1 MIIVASVFVAIYL
14 EGIADNAARRSD
26 AQASLTQLV
35 VELKED
41 REEVVEVRAQQM
53 HLRAIYDNL
62 LRWLSGTGPLPA
74 DSVQAAL
81 DEVAFLNRTVYP
93 RAGTWSALTSSDHL
107 SWVSD
112 EDLVARLANFYESMN
127 ARLESG
133 GRDYDYNVNEV
144 VRVTLARAWDSQRQ
158 RPQVANPGG
167 TVELRAQLRY
177 LRLSWNE
184 YYVDRLDEHEREII
198 ALIEEP
204 RLLHQPRSPTAGRHT
219 APRGR

>member
-1 MIIVASVFVAIYL
+1 LGEAVIIVASVFVAIYL
-14 EGIADNAARRSD
+14 EGIADNAARRND
-26 AQASLTQLV
+26 ARASLTQLV

-41 REEVVEVRAQQM
+41 REEVVEVRGQQM
-53 HLRAIYDNL
+53 RLRTTYDDL
-62 LRWLSGTGPLPA
+62 LRWLSGTDPLPA

-133 GRDYDYNVNEV
+133 GRDYDFNVNEV
-144 VRVTLARAWDSQRQ
+144 VRVTLSRGWDSQRQ
-158 RPQVANPGG
+158 SPQATNPGG
-167 TVELRAQLRY
+167 TVELREQLRY
-177 LRLSWNE
+177 LRLSWNR
-184 YYVDRLDEHEREII
+184 YYVDRLDDHEAEIDG
-198 ALIEEP
+198 LIQDLETY
-204 RLLHQPRSPTAGRHT
+204 LAIGDN
-219 APRGR
+219 